1 MEYVDIVDEN
11 CNVLYKTSKDEAHE
25 KGLLH
30 KCVIAEIINSKG
42 EFVLVKQAPQKQ
54 DPGQFVSPVGG
65 HVSAGES
72 DEDALKREVQ
82 EEVGLS
88 DFKCRYIGRKIF
100 NRPSRGKIENHYF
113 LLYEIYSELPLILSD
128 EAVSYKSFTQL
139 EIKDIYKNNPSQFGD
154 AYNFILNNFYKHL
167 L

>member
-11 CNVLYKTSKDEAHE
+11 CNILYKTSKEEAHE

-42 EFVLVKQAPQKQ
+42 EYILVQQAPQKQ

-72 DEDALKREVQ
+72 DEDALKREV
-82 EEVGLS
+82 EEEAGLKN
-88 DFKCRYIGRKIF
+88 FKCRYIGRSIF

-113 LLYEIYSELPLILSD
+113 ILYEIYSDLPLVLSD
-128 EAVSYKSFTQL
+128 EATTYKAFSPE
-139 EIKDIYKNNPSQFGD
+139 EIKNIYHTNPSQFGD
-154 AYNFILNNFYKHL
+154 AFKFVLNTFYKNL

>member
-1 MEYVDIVDEN
+1 MEYVDIVDED
-11 CNVLYKTSKDEAHE
+11 CKILYKTSKAEAHE

-42 EFVLVKQAPQKQ
+42 EFVLVQQAPNKQ

-72 DEDALKREVQ
+72 DEDALKREV
-82 EEVGLS
+82 EEEAGLKN
-88 DFKCRYIGRKIF
+88 FKCKYIGRKIF

-113 LLYEIYSELPLILSD
+113 ILYEIYSDLPLALSD
-128 EAVSYKSFTQL
+128 EAVSYKAFSPS
-139 EIKDIYKNNPSQFGD
+139 EIKDIFQNNSSQFGD
-154 AYNFILNNFYKHL
+154 AYKFVLKTFYPNL
-167 L
+167 I